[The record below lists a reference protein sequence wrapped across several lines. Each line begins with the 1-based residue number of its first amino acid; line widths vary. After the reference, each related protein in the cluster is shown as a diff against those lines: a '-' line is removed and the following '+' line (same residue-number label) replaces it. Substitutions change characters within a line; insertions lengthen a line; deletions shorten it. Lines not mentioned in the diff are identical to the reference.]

1 LVRLLC
7 VTLSMIRASLGWV
20 HEQHVASAV
29 LYFSF
34 CHLQERSI
42 FLPAT
47 FGCFFDWISVA
58 NLRKRIYK
66 QHRSNFS
73 LIYIWSVVT
82 QVLCNISPTG
92 VLWDKIC
99 IQARA
104 RLLCNCALYH
114 AFLLPGIVFG
124 TSWKCAI
131 KSHWPVMDYLQ
142 KQLESWVYAGQVILE
157 CSVALLPMLYGDL
170 EVQDLYAICCS
181 ALCVQDQNLT
191 LNLGLKLDPF
201 VNLQWGR
208 SCNKSA

>member
-1 LVRLLC
+1 
-7 VTLSMIRASLGWV
+7 M
-20 HEQHVASAV
+20 
-29 LYFSF
+29 
-34 CHLQERSI
+34 
-42 FLPAT
+42 
-47 FGCFFDWISVA
+47 
-58 NLRKRIYK
+58 
-66 QHRSNFS
+66 
-73 LIYIWSVVT
+73 VT